1 MLYCRF
7 VASKLTFQLLQEL
20 IHTQA
25 EQTQIEPTK
34 EIQPGPLFDPG
45 KSKIRYVGGMCV
57 AKTRICLNNTIH
69 THLGNPLPIPRK
81 KVETAEKQLNFIYKL
96 EASHEERKKT
106 DPTLAEI
113 ERRQNVTQCL
123 TYISDQCF
131 SFFLMLDAKISKL
144 LTIKKFKE
152 GKGDIFENCRSTI
165 QNDEDIDKIWR
176 NLCGKTISY
185 EDSNFVF
192 DHMLKRYLMVR
203 HKQFLKDTKSHYNVL
218 KKKRLREEL
227 EKKKAKKCDVNERP
241 STSKEQPP
249 KKKTKRAKTP
259 SKGKGRGKGR
269 PKKVKYYCGLC
280 EAEYN
285 INEDWIQCD
294 ECNIWYHRDCAG
306 LESDEAW
313 DQMQDTDVEYKCHQC
328 R

>member
-1 MLYCRF
+1 MKESAILSAIVYE
-7 VASKLTFQLLQEL
+7 LLWCF
-20 IHTQA
+20 HF
-25 EQTQIEPTK
+25 
-34 EIQPGPLFDPG
+34 GG
-45 KSKIRYVGGMCV
+45 VG
-57 AKTRICLNNTIH
+57 
-69 THLGNPLPIPRK
+69 
-81 KVETAEKQLNFIYKL
+81 
-96 EASHEERKKT
+96 
-106 DPTLAEI
+106 
-113 ERRQNVTQCL
+113 NVTDVCRTCGPMPLIFLHTVINCYLL
-123 TYISDQCF
+123 TY
-131 SFFLMLDAKISKL
+131 L
-144 LTIKKFKE
+144 LIKE

-165 QNDEDIDKIWR
+165 QNDEDLDKIWR

-185 EDSNFVF
+185 EDSKFVF

-241 STSKEQPP
+241 STSKEQTP